1 MSTRWRAPTSRRA
14 RCGSTRPTKPI
25 APAPATAAA
34 VHRETSSRKPIRAR
48 SGEMPSPCAISSP
61 ALSASST
68 RAPASIST
76 VPAIAA
82 STAISRKAFQR
93 ARESEPS
100 IQNITEREP
109 SAESEEKMSRF
120 VTAVSAYPTA
130 TPESNRRSEVTRPPL
145 RAMTKTSS
153 AAPSA
158 PRKASSDCAY
168 SPSAAPI
175 PKRIAA
181 AAPVEAPPETPRMYG
196 SASMLRTIACSA
208 APLIARHA
216 PTAAPIST
224 LGTRTD
230 QTIASAAGAAAPPVT
245 GRPRWSLMT
254 CTVVAGERGTGPM
267 PTHSSRL
274 STRKMLRAARTRMPR
289 RARERSPSG
298 SRGSCRSPCSCRA
311 RCARRS
317 RGSGGGAGTGGARAR
332 CAMAM
337 APPSRSLAQ
346 PYKYRGAEA
355 SRPADGQEWS
365 WLWWTPGRWSEPR
378 SCSRSWTKAS
388 ASS

>member
-1 MSTRWRAPTSRRA
+1 
-14 RCGSTRPTKPI
+14 
-25 APAPATAAA
+25 
-34 VHRETSSRKPIRAR
+34 
-48 SGEMPSPCAISSP
+48 
-61 ALSASST
+61 
-68 RAPASIST
+68 
-76 VPAIAA
+76 AIAA

-130 TPESNRRSEVTRPPL
+130 TPESSRRSEVTRPPL

-196 SASMLRTIACSA
+196 SASRLRTIACSA
-208 APLIARHA
+208 APLIARQA

-224 LGTRTD
+224 RGTRTD
-230 QTIASAAGAAAPPVT
+230 QTIASADGSAVLGAAS
-245 GRPRWSLMT
+245 PRCSPIT
-254 CTVVAGERGTGPM
+254 ARVVAGVSGTGPI
-267 PTHSSRL
+267 PAHSSTL
-274 STRKMLRAARTRMPR
+274 STVRTTSTTSSRALR
-289 RARERSPSG
+289 RARARGPSG
-298 SRGSCRSPCSCRA
+298 SRAAAGSGPVEGCGAEEATVRCVVTTAPPSRTLARAYKYPGAAATSEGSERDRRRRGGGRLRSAPV
-311 RCARRS
+311 
-317 RGSGGGAGTGGARAR
+317 RGGGGAGELVDVVHAR
-332 CAMAM
+332 
-337 APPSRSLAQ
+337 
-346 PYKYRGAEA
+346 EV
-355 SRPADGQEWS
+355 
-365 WLWWTPGRWSEPR
+365 
-378 SCSRSWTKAS
+378 
-388 ASS
+388 